1 MVRGQPS
8 TPARRVLSQLG
19 PSDPQG
25 RLPLAVMSRIL
36 LLTLALVFVAAGSRA
51 EDRSPLH
58 GSLVPG
64 PHPVG
69 FTTIR
74 MTDPTRPQ
82 GTARVRALVA
92 HVWYPAADTA
102 KAPMTFADVMAAHLD
117 GASAAAIEG
126 REAETRRFLAQFGEV
141 SDAAWTTLRTAPMLA
156 RRDAKPAPGPFPL
169 IIGELRPTST
179 SITNEYLASHG
190 YVVGMVYAPPQG
202 PDPSD
207 PGAGLEIGY
216 RDMEFAIPELRKL
229 PHVDP
234 VSLAALG
241 FSGAGFSQIL
251 LAMRHPD
258 VKAVCDLESAIFDD
272 RMMWPLYRGWGY
284 DVAAL
289 RVPFLHTYSVPL
301 SARESRIADF
311 ENMRYATRY
320 RYLVDVPGIH
330 HWDFATEGMAAS
342 AVLKNRGEH
351 NERLRQAFETTNRYV
366 LAFFDAYVKG
376 DAEALSFL
384 RTAPEANGIPA
395 GLVTIREL
403 PAVPAAPTT
412 EAFGRILIE
421 QGVDR
426 GMAMFDEARKQDPE
440 AALFRENDL
449 NVLGYRLLRQQKH
462 TEAIAIFRKAVEL
475 FPTSANPYDSLSE
488 ALEAAGNRAEAM
500 EVAKKGLEV
509 LARQD
514 LPEASRDQLR
524 ELLEKRI
531 ERLGGRLGNSE
542 L

>member
-1 MVRGQPS
+1 MTRS
-8 TPARRVLSQLG
+8 IA
-19 PSDPQG
+19 
-25 RLPLAVMSRIL
+25 
-36 LLTLALVFVAAGSRA
+36 LALAAAVVIPSVAYA
-51 EDRSPLH
+51 EGTRSPLH

-82 GTARVRALVA
+82 GTSRARAIVA
-92 HVWYPAADTA
+92 HIWYPTSDAT
-102 KAPMTFADVMAAHLD
+102 KAPMTFADTMVAHLD
-117 GASAAAIEG
+117 GAPAADLER
-126 REAETRRFLAQFGEV
+126 READTRRFLAQFGEV
-141 SDAAWTTLRTAPMLA
+141 SDLAWKTLRTTPLLA
-156 RRDAKPAPGPFPL
+156 RRAATPAQRRFPL
-169 IIGELRPTST
+169 IIGELRPIST

-202 PDPSD
+202 ADPTD

-216 RDMEFAIPELRKL
+216 RDMEFAIAELRKL

-258 VKAVCDLESAIFDD
+258 VRAVCDLEIAIFDD

-284 DVAAL
+284 DVTAL
-289 RVPFLHTYSVPL
+289 RVPFLHTYGVPL
-301 SARESRIADF
+301 SKRESRIGDF
-311 ENMRYATRY
+311 ENMRYSTRY

-342 AVLKNRGEH
+342 TVLKNRGEH

-366 LAFFDAYVKG
+366 LAFFNAYVRG
-376 DAEALSFL
+376 DATARSFL
-384 RTAPEANGIPA
+384 KQDPLANGVPA

-403 PAVPAAPTT
+403 AAVPAAPAAD
-412 EAFGRILIE
+412 AFARMMSE
-421 QGVDR
+421 QGIET
-426 GMAMFDEARKQDPE
+426 AMVAFDDARRTDPQ

-449 NVLGYRLLRQQKH
+449 NVLGYRLLRQQKRA
-462 TEAIAIFRKAVEL
+462 EAIAIFRKAVEL
-475 FPTSANPYDSLSE
+475 FPASANPYDSLSE
-488 ALEAAGNRAEAM
+488 ALESTGDHAAAIEI
-500 EVAKKGLEV
+500 AKKGLDAV
-509 LARQD
+509 AKQD
-514 LPEASRDQLR
+514 LPESRRQELR
-524 ELLEKRI
+524 ELLEGRVR
-531 ERLGGRLGNSE
+531 RLVDRSPVP
-542 L
+542 